1 MYECKA
7 SYSKLPAD
15 YSIDW
20 HVTTFFIGSEFE
32 IAHQSFWLSDLYN
45 FTDCIEGL
53 VMQKISQWVPVLTPQ
68 IFIPDYD

>member
-1 MYECKA
+1 MNVKPH
-7 SYSKLPAD
+7 SKLPAD

-20 HVTTFFIGSEFE
+20 HVATFFIGSE
-32 IAHQSFWLSDLYN
+32 IAHQSFWLSELYN
-45 FTDCIEGL
+45 FTDCIKGL